1 MTFMRWIVAVVLAAA
16 LAPACL
22 ADTAKNVA
30 LVVGNSDYVN
40 EPHLKNPA
48 NDAKAMAAA
57 LRTKGFEVIEVE
69 NATKAEFENAIG
81 RFGDEL
87 GAGATGLFYYAGH
100 GMQVDGRNFLLPI
113 DAKIQREE
121 RVRIEAIDA
130 DDVISQMTDAKAKVS
145 MVILDACRNNPFEH
159 RFRSV
164 GGGLAQMNAP
174 EGTFI
179 AYATA
184 PGSIAADGT
193 GDHGAYT
200 QALLEAMQQPGLK
213 VEDVFKTVRINV
225 SRITKGVQVPWESS
239 SLTGDFY
246 FTPAAPSSTGLA
258 AQAELAKIAA
268 ARAELEREQA
278 AFQLAH
284 AGGGAVRMLTR
295 GDAQGSFA
303 TTLPGFGRFGPIDVQ
318 INVQGHRVSGY
329 GTLAGYP
336 IPCSAIG
343 EVEHTTI
350 DFNLICTYA
359 EGSGASNFSFSF
371 KGQLAA
377 ADNGSP
383 YFKSSYEGGAD
394 GTQATGAVDLT
405 KVADDDV
412 FGTYVSEITLPRVGV
427 VQAVIAASDGS
438 IAGFSTRGMPCKIT
452 GNAHGVNANFVLSCS
467 VGGLTGTNGLID
479 TSFNGQFV
487 REHGQYVFKSNYTTS
502 DRETGTLVWS
512 AKK

>member
-1 MTFMRWIVAVVLAAA
+1 MTLARWIVALVLAAA
-16 LAPACL
+16 LAQVAL
-22 ADTAKNVA
+22 ADTPKKVA

-57 LRTKGFEVIEVE
+57 LRDKGFEVIEVE

-87 GAGATGLFYYAGH
+87 AEGSTGLFFYAGH
-100 GMQVDGRNFLLPI
+100 GMQVDGRNFLLPV

-121 RVRIEAIDA
+121 RVRIEAINA
-130 DDVISQMTDAKAKVS
+130 DDVISQMTDAKARVS

-225 SRITKGVQVPWESS
+225 SRTTKGIQVPWESS

-246 FTPAAPSSTGLA
+246 FTPAASSSTDLA

-268 ARAELEREQA
+268 ARAELAREQA
-278 AFQLAH
+278 AFQLAV
-284 AGGGAVRMLTR
+284 ADGGAVRRLNR

-303 TTLPGFGRFGPIDVQ
+303 ATLPGFGRFGPINVQ

-329 GTLAGYP
+329 GTLTGYP

-343 EVEHTTI
+343 DVEHTTI
-350 DFNLICTYA
+350 SFNLICTYI
-359 EGSGASNFSFSF
+359 EGSGASNFSFIF
-371 KGQLAA
+371 KGQLAE

-383 YFKSSYEGGAD
+383 YFKTTYEGGAD
-394 GTQATGAVDLT
+394 GTRTAGTADMT
-405 KVADDDV
+405 KAADDDV
-412 FGTYVSEITLPRVGV
+412 YGTYVGEITLPRVGV
-427 VQAVIAASDGS
+427 VRAVMATSDGN
-438 IAGFSTRGMPCKIT
+438 IAGFSTLGTPCKIT
-452 GNAHGVNANFVLSCS
+452 GNAHGVSANFVLSCS
-467 VGGLTGTNGLID
+467 AGGMAGTNGLIE

-487 REHGQYVFKSNYTTS
+487 KEQGQYVFKSNYTTS